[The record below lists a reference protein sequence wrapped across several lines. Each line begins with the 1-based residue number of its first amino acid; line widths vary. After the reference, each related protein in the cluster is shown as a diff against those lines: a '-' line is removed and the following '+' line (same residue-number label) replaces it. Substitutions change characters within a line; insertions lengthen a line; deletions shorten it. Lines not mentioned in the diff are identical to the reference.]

1 MRLRNDHHPDG
12 LDMGPLSPPKRP
24 GVRGGPIV
32 PKVPLSPAEANKRY
46 KDRQKRL
53 QRELAGE
60 RWAAD

>member
-1 MRLRNDHHPDG
+1 MRLRNGRNDE
-12 LDMGPLSPPKRP
+12 LDMGPLPPPKRP

-32 PKVPLSPAEANKRY
+32 SNAPLSPAEANKRY